1 MIQTGFIHFRQFP
14 GTLGS
19 AGRKAPS
26 QELNMEF
33 FQNGFIHFR
42 QFSAT
47 FSSAGRKGPPL
58 QELDKNIF
66 RLDLYVSGNFQKL
79 WVQLAKMPAP
89 RVKQGNMIQTG
100 FIHFRQFPAVLVQL
114 TEKAPSSARAE
125 QGFFFTGFIHFRQC
139 PATFIPARRKAPP
152 TNTEQGK
159 RFWT

>member
-42 QFSAT
+42 QYPAT

-125 QGFFFTGFIHFRQC
+125 QGIFLHWIYPFQAISRSLGSSQETSPSHQH
-139 PATFIPARRKAPP
+139 
-152 TNTEQGK
+152 
-159 RFWT
+159 